1 MTTMKFAFTKNK
13 MTPNTN
19 RLVLL
24 GLSVI
29 KSKQTLLSFAVFL
42 LFSLSLN
49 TCTDSL
55 KGITKTADGVLVV
68 EGIISDRPGPY
79 EIRVYLKSLEV
90 NNKTK
95 TPVQNADVTV
105 SDDNGNSYSF
115 IEGAKGSYVSDPADF
130 TGVPGRSYQLKIE
143 LDNGKT
149 YQSKSEK
156 LKAAPVVDTIYPI
169 FIKKISTQ
177 GASTGTFDL
186 IGVLNDPSTKGD
198 YYRWD
203 WTHYYPKNI
212 CNVYKQDGL
221 NYESACCETCFGIQ
235 RPWGKALIASD
246 VYSNGYRIR
255 QKLST
260 ISYDTRADYFIVV
273 DLYNIPESTYQFWR
287 NINNL
292 IGTSNANAQEALGS
306 IPSNIVNVDNPKDQ
320 AFGLFMVAGFS
331 RKSFYV
337 KRDYVKEEPNAL
349 TPSTYIPSATCTEC
363 IENWQSTKFKPP
375 GWRN

>member
-1 MTTMKFAFTKNK
+1 MKFAFSIIK
-13 MTPNTN
+13 MTPNTK
-19 RLVLL
+19 RRVLL
-24 GLSVI
+24 GLSAI
-29 KSKQTLLSFAVFL
+29 KSKQTLLFFAVFF

-55 KGITKTADGVLVV
+55 KNVTKTGDGVLVV
-68 EGIISDRPGPY
+68 EGIVSDRQGPY
-79 EIRVYLKSLEV
+79 EIRIYLKSPEV
-90 NNKTK
+90 NSKIK
-95 TPVQNADVTV
+95 SPVENADVTV
-105 SDDNGNSYSF
+105 SDDLGNSYPF
-115 IEGAKGSYVSDPADF
+115 TEGAKGSYISDPANF
-130 TGVPGRSYQLKIE
+130 TGVSGRSYQLKIE

-169 FIKKISTQ
+169 FIKKISAQ

-198 YYRWD
+198 FYRWD

-212 CNVYKQDGL
+212 CNIYKQDGL

-260 ISYDTRADYFIVV
+260 ISYDTRDDYFIVV
-273 DLYNIPESTYQFWR
+273 DLYNISESTYQFWR

-292 IGTSNANAQEALGS
+292 IGTSNANAQEAAVT
-306 IPSNIVNVDNPKDQ
+306 IPSNIVNVNDPKDQ
-320 AFGLFMVAGFS
+320 AFGLFTVAGFS

-337 KRDYVKEEPNAL
+337 KRDYVREEPNAL
-349 TPSTYIPSATCTEC
+349 TPSTYIPSATCATC
-363 IENWQSTKFKPP
+363 VENWQSTRFKPP

>member
-1 MTTMKFAFTKNK
+1 MNFAFTKNR
-13 MTPNTN
+13 MTSNTS
-19 RLVLL
+19 RRALL
-24 GLSVI
+24 GFSAI
-29 KSKQTLLSFAVFL
+29 KSKQTLLSFAVLL

-55 KGITKTADGVLVV
+55 KGVIKTADGVLVV
-68 EGIISDRPGPY
+68 EGSVTDWPGTY
-79 EIRVYLKSLEV
+79 EVKLYLKSLDV
-90 NNKTK
+90 NIKTK
-95 TPVQNADVTV
+95 SPVQNADVVV
-105 SDDNGNSYSF
+105 SDDKGNSYPF
-115 IEGAKGSYVSDPADF
+115 IEGAKGSYISDPADF
-130 TGVPGRSYQLKIE
+130 TGIPGRSYKLKIE

-177 GASTGTFDL
+177 GTSTGTFDL

-235 RPWGKALIASD
+235 RPWGKAIIASD
-246 VYSNGYRIR
+246 VYSNGNRMR

-292 IGTSNANAQEALGS
+292 IGTSNANAQEAPIT
-306 IPSNIVNVDNPKDQ
+306 IPSNIVNVDNPKDL
-320 AFGLFMVAGFS
+320 ALGVFTVAGFS

-337 KRDYVKEEPNAL
+337 KRDYLREEPNPL
-349 TPSTYIPSATCTEC
+349 TPSTYIRSATCTEC

>member
-1 MTTMKFAFTKNK
+1 MNFAFTKNR
-13 MTPNTN
+13 MTPNTS
-19 RLVLL
+19 RKSLL
-24 GLSVI
+24 DLSAI
-29 KSKQTLLSFAVFL
+29 KSKQTLLSFAILL
-42 LFSLSLN
+42 LFSLSLY

-55 KGITKTADGVLVV
+55 KGVTKTADGVLVV
-68 EGIISDRPGPY
+68 EGSVTDRPGPY
-79 EIRVYLKSLEV
+79 GVKLYLKSLDV
-90 NNKTK
+90 NIKTK
-95 TPVQNADVTV
+95 TPVLNADVVV
-105 SDDNGNSYSF
+105 SDDKGNSYPF
-115 IEGAKGSYVSDPADF
+115 TEGDKGHYVSDPADF
-130 TGVPGRSYQLKIE
+130 TGIPGRCYKLKIE

-177 GASTGTFDL
+177 GTSTGTFDL
-186 IGVLNDPSTKGD
+186 VGVLNDPSTKGD

-235 RPWGKALIASD
+235 RPWGKAIIASD
-246 VYSNGYRIR
+246 VYSNGYRMR

-292 IGTSNANAQEALGS
+292 IGTSNANAQETPIT

-320 AFGLFMVAGFS
+320 VFGVFTVAGFS

-337 KRDYVKEEPNAL
+337 KRNYVREEPNLL
-349 TPSTYIPSATCTEC
+349 TPSTYIPSGTCAEC